1 MKKTLF
7 IILGCTLISCTGNAE
22 TPTTSEN
29 AQSAVE
35 HNTSVAAPQAY
46 VDLTYAAEQSV
57 NAVVYIK
64 VTKTGKTHKVTYH
77 DPFAEFFGDYFGQ
90 RGYTPQ
96 QREYKEPDQRGS
108 GSGVIISADGYIVTN
123 NHVVAGADEIL
134 VKLNDNR
141 EFSGRIVGLD
151 PTTDLALIKIEG
163 KDFPTLPIGNSDN
176 LKIGEWVLA
185 VGNPFNLTSTVTAG
199 IVSAKARSLGANG
212 IESFIQTDAAI
223 NQGNSGGALV
233 NAKGELIGIN
243 AMLYSQTGS
252 YSGYGFAIPTSIMNK
267 VVADL
272 KTYGTVQRAILGVSG
287 SDVSTYIDAEKAR
300 GNTPDLGTLTG
311 VWVNSITQGSAAEEA
326 GLQQGDAITHF
337 NGKEIHKM
345 SELQEAITQLR
356 PGDKVSITWLRN
368 KQKHTKTVTLKNSQ
382 GSTQVLQE
390 VDIDDMGIS
399 LTPLSREEKSRLGIS
414 YGLVVK
420 AIRNGKM
427 QEAGVSKGT
436 IILAVNDTRLESVED
451 WEKVIKTTSQS
462 SDRTLWI
469 KAIAPSGRKQSFVID
484 LNEE

>member
-1 MKKTLF
+1 
-7 IILGCTLISCTGNAE
+7 
-22 TPTTSEN
+22 
-29 AQSAVE
+29 
-35 HNTSVAAPQAY
+35 
-46 VDLTYAAEQSV
+46 
-57 NAVVYIK
+57 
-64 VTKTGKTHKVTYH
+64 
-77 DPFAEFFGDYFGQ
+77 
-90 RGYTPQ
+90 
-96 QREYKEPDQRGS
+96 
-108 GSGVIISADGYIVTN
+108 
-123 NHVVAGADEIL
+123 
-134 VKLNDNR
+134 
-141 EFSGRIVGLD
+141 
-151 PTTDLALIKIEG
+151 
-163 KDFPTLPIGNSDN
+163 
-176 LKIGEWVLA
+176 
-185 VGNPFNLTSTVTAG
+185 
-199 IVSAKARSLGANG
+199 
-212 IESFIQTDAAI
+212 
-223 NQGNSGGALV
+223 
-233 NAKGELIGIN
+233 
-243 AMLYSQTGS
+243 MLYSQTGS

-272 KTYGTVQRAILGVSG
+272 KAYGTVQRAILGVSG

-399 LTPLSREEKSRLGIS
+399 LTPLSREEKSRLGIP